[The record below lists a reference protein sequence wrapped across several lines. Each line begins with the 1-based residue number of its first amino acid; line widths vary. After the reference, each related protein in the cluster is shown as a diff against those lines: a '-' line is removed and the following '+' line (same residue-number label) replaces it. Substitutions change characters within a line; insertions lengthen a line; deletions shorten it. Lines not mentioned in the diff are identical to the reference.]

1 MSTTIHHLYHGQDAS
16 GLRSAVEK
24 AAQGNPVSSMSLHDY
39 MANRKDSDPG
49 CVVVELNQADQLG
62 DIVSLAFGSID
73 ALPVIAITHD
83 QGPSAESLLE
93 AGAFAVVGADCS
105 AEDLRAKI
113 ERALDYDQKSRETR
127 LRAKN
132 SQIASKRL
140 TQRQASIVRKLL
152 EGMGNKGIAFDLGL
166 STRTIEIERAAILKL
181 FGVGNAIELAHHVGQ
196 YEGMA
201 CCAARYVKPSKSQQY
216 ENQENTV
223 S

>member
-1 MSTTIHHLYHGQDAS
+1 MCRHRNESSGRTWRHCYVGVWDDRCTAS
-16 GLRSAVEK
+16 DRRYSE
-24 AAQGNPVSSMSLHDY
+24 
-39 MANRKDSDPG
+39 
-49 CVVVELNQADQLG
+49 
-62 DIVSLAFGSID
+62 
-73 ALPVIAITHD
+73 
-83 QGPSAESLLE
+83 QGPSAEALLE
-93 AGAFAVVGADCS
+93 AGAFAVVSADCS
-105 AEDLRAKI
+105 ADDLRAKI

-201 CCAARYVKPSKSQQY
+201 CCAARYVKPSKTQQH
-216 ENQENTV
+216 ESTLG
-223 S
+223 

>member
-1 MSTTIHHLYHGQDAS
+1 MSTTIYHLYFGQEAS
-16 GLRSAVEK
+16 GLRSSIEK
-24 AAQGNPVSSMSLHDY
+24 AAAGSPVTPVSVPDY
-39 MANRKDSDPG
+39 LADRKDSEPG
-49 CVVVELNQADQLG
+49 CVIVELTQADHLAE
-62 DIVSLAFGSID
+62 ISPLAFGTID
-73 ALPVIAITHD
+73 ALPVIAITGAG
-83 QGPSAESLLE
+83 GPSAESLLE
-93 AGAFAVVGADCS
+93 AGAFAVVSGDCEP
-105 AEDLRAKI
+105 AELQAKI
-113 ERALDYDQKSRETR
+113 ERALDYDRKSRDTR

-201 CCAARYVKPSKSQQY
+201 CCAARYLKHQNHRSHQHESS
-216 ENQENTV
+216 V